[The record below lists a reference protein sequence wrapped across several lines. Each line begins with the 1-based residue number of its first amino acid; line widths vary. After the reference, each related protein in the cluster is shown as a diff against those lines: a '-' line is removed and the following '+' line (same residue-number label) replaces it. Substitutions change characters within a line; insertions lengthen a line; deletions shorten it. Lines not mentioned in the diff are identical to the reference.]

1 MHGKIFTAFATP
13 ERRAAVLAQKRRQ
26 HTPYTVTDPEELRI
40 ELERVAEEDVAFDVQ
55 GLYASVCSVGS
66 PVRDQLGDVVA
77 AMSVVMPASR
87 FGPRERELC
96 TRAVKEAASSLS
108 AYLGWNPAPAVAG
121 LHRLTHP
128 DHCRIVR
135 ERTAIEMSEA
145 PRKKVDVTPD
155 KTVLRALSQG
165 GLLGGTGE
173 VMVDVKDGR
182 IVRIRPFQYDWKYD
196 AESFRPWKMERNGH
210 VLEPG
215 TRSRPAPYMTAYK
228 KRTYSPNR
236 VKYPLKRVDWDPNGE
251 RNPQNRGKSKYVRIS
266 WDEATDIVAGEIR
279 RIQKTYGLNAILL
292 QADGH
297 GESKTIHTPHGH
309 NGRLMDV
316 MGGFTLQ
323 VRQPD
328 SWEGWYWG
336 SKHVWGHGFQG
347 MMAPQLN
354 VLKDIVDHTDLVLKW
369 GCDDETTPWGFTGQN
384 ATNLSYFFTDV
395 GIRQVY
401 ICPELNFGAAVH
413 ADKWIPI
420 LPNTDAALQLAIIY
434 VWLKEDTWDKEYVA
448 THAVGMDKVAAYVLG
463 EEDGVP
469 KTPEWA
475 SKKTTIPEWTIKA
488 LARSFAK
495 HTTSILHYFGGSM
508 VRGPYSH
515 EPGRLECI
523 LLGMQG
529 LGGPGVHQWQFS
541 YFGMPRAEALDNF
554 RYFNPTLSDH
564 LRTPVR
570 SSVDAWGTQN
580 IPKTLIQEAILNPE
594 TIHFSGT
601 GAQNAE
607 TEDQFIDYQFPEPEE
622 EGGSRL
628 HMIWTDTPC
637 RITCWN
643 HGNWTIEAHRDPSIE
658 FMVAQHPWLENDC
671 LYADIILPANTTM
684 EVDDCLTNVR
694 QGPPY
699 QTCMLT
705 EKAIEPVGESMS
717 DYEIVL
723 AVADKLGLKE
733 KLTGGKSNEDLQR
746 EVFECMYGPE
756 YMTWEEF
763 REKQYIVYP
772 TAKDWEQDPPGLR
785 QFYEDPA
792 NHPLKTPSGLLE
804 FYSER
809 LATHFPLD
817 QERPPIPKW
826 IERGITHDERLSS
839 ERADMFPLILMSNHP
854 RWRTHAQGDDC
865 TWARETPTGKVLGPD
880 NYNYEPVWL
889 NPVDA
894 AARDIQH
901 GEIVK
906 IYNERGIVLAGAC
919 VWERMMPGVAYIDHG
934 ARHDPIIPGKVDRG
948 GAINT
953 IAPHGLTSKH
963 ACGQATSGYLVDVQK
978 IRPEEWETWRRDYPD
993 AFEREYDPGAGLRFD
1008 GWVVE
1013 GGAA

>member
-1 MHGKIFTAFATP
+1 
-13 ERRAAVLAQKRRQ
+13 
-26 HTPYTVTDPEELRI
+26 
-40 ELERVAEEDVAFDVQ
+40 
-55 GLYASVCSVGS
+55 
-66 PVRDQLGDVVA
+66 
-77 AMSVVMPASR
+77 
-87 FGPRERELC
+87 
-96 TRAVKEAASSLS
+96 
-108 AYLGWNPAPAVAG
+108 
-121 LHRLTHP
+121 
-128 DHCRIVR
+128 
-135 ERTAIEMSEA
+135 MSEDQ
-145 PRKKVDVTPD
+145 RKNVDVTPD
-155 KTVLRALSQG
+155 KTVIKALSQG

-173 VMVDVKDGR
+173 VLVDVKDGK

-196 AESFRPWKMERNGH
+196 GESFRPWKLERNGH
-210 VLEPG
+210 TLEPG
-215 TRSRPAPYMTAYK
+215 LKSRPAPYMTAYK

-236 VKYPLKRVDWDPNGE
+236 IKYPLKRVDWDPNGE

-266 WDEATDIVAGEIR
+266 WDEATDIIVSEIR
-279 RIQKTYGLNAILL
+279 RIEKQYGLNAILL

-309 NGRLMDV
+309 NGRLMDA

-354 VLKDIVDHTDLVLKW
+354 ILKDVVEHCDLVLKW

-384 ATNLSYFFTDV
+384 ATNISYFFTKV
-395 GIRQVY
+395 GIKQVY

-448 THAVGMDKVAAYVLG
+448 SHAVGMDKVAAYVLG
-463 EEDGVP
+463 DEDGVP

-475 SKKTTIPEWTIKA
+475 AKKTAIPEWTIKA
-488 LARSFAK
+488 LAREFARQC
-495 HTTSILHYFGGSM
+495 TSILHYFGGSM

-541 YFGMPRAEALDNF
+541 YFGMPRAESLENF
-554 RYFNPTLSDH
+554 RYFNPSLSEG
-564 LRTPVR
+564 LRIPVR

-580 IPKTLIQEAILNPE
+580 IPKTLIQAAILSDE
-594 TIHFSGT
+594 TLHFAGT

-607 TEDQFIDYQFPEPEE
+607 TEDQFIDYQFPEPAEK
-622 EGGSRL
+622 GGSRL

-671 LYADIILPANTTM
+671 LYADLILPANTTM
-684 EVDDCLTNVR
+684 EVEDIVTNVR

-699 QTCMLT
+699 QTCTLQ
-705 EKAIEPVGESMS
+705 EKAIEPIGESMS
-717 DYEIVL
+717 DYEIV
-723 AVADKLGLKE
+723 VAIAEKLGLKDE
-733 KLTGGKSNEDLQR
+733 VTYGKTYDDLKK
-746 EVFECMYGPE
+746 EIYGNMNVDR

-763 REKQYIVYP
+763 EEKKYCVFP
-772 TAKDWEQDPPGLR
+772 TAEDWEQDPPGLR
-785 QFYEDPA
+785 EFYEDPA
-792 NHPLKTPSGLLE
+792 GHPLKTPSGLLE
-804 FYSER
+804 FYSDR

-817 QERPPIPKW
+817 QERPGIPKW

-889 NPVDA
+889 HPKDA
-894 AARDIQH
+894 EARGIRH

-906 IYNERGIVLAGAC
+906 IFNERGIVLAGAC
-919 VWERMMPGVAYIDHG
+919 VWERMMPGVTYIDHG

-953 IAPHGLTSKH
+953 IAPHGLTSKN

-978 IRPEEWETWRRDYPD
+978 IKPEEWELWRTEYPE
-993 AFEREYDPGAGLRFD
+993 AFAREYDPGAGLRFN
-1008 GWVVE
+1008 GWVID
-1013 GGAA
+1013 GGND